1 MKKKYFLI
9 SIFTLFSFL
18 TYAQGPWNFNGSND
32 IWESTGTSA
41 NLTSGASFS
50 TLDVNGAGNP
60 MLRTFSANINA
71 SAVTHVVITLKNNT
85 ANKHMRVFYQTTGTN
100 RYVNVAIT
108 ANDADFVTYYV
119 DMTGNADW
127 TGTVNDLTFQFREN
141 SSYNSALD
149 GTIDIDNIEMTSS
162 DLGVNMVNNSSF
174 ENWNDDTEATPVDPV
189 GFYKHESVERSSDSH
204 SGDYSI
210 KVIATT
216 TRDLAQT
223 VNEITAGA
231 TYRVSINY
239 KLEANTGSG
248 VRLWSTWKDA
258 SNANLASLDLQPSG
272 YLNTVSS
279 EWATFSVDAVAPENA
294 TKMNFEVRAYNGATV
309 YWDSFSVS
317 KVQEPVQ
324 PLLITT
330 SVCST
335 ATSVRLTGPWWGW
348 DPAGGPEAADNGDGT
363 WTFTFDPAPTDNME
377 YLLVVDGVQEN
388 LISIMA
394 NGGDCAPV
402 TDYANY
408 ANRRWDLGT
417 GDVTNTYGQCGST
430 CVAPVITLTGT
441 DVTINN
447 GDTYTDAGATASD
460 DEEGDITANIVLGG
474 DTVDTNTDGTY
485 TITYDVSD
493 GAGNAATTVSRV
505 VTVETPVQPLL
516 ITTSVCSTAT
526 AVRLTGPWWGWD
538 PAGGPEAADNGDGT
552 WTFTFDPAPTDN
564 MEYLLVVDGVQENLI
579 SIMANGGDCA
589 PVTDYANYANRRWD
603 LGTGDVTNT
612 YGQCGSTCV
621 APVITLTGTDVTIN
635 NGDTYTDAGATA
647 SDDEEGDITANIVLG
662 GDTVDTN
669 TDGTYTI
676 TYDVSDG
683 AGNAATT
690 VSRVVTVETP
700 LVCTNLESFESFPP
714 LDWTL
719 TSSNTSNSITQS
731 TSYSVTG
738 DNSLRFSSLSSA
750 ATYDQYAVTPKL
762 VTTAG
767 DQTISFWY
775 KGYSFGTER
784 FKVGWS
790 STGNDVTTDFTW
802 SDEITATTT
811 GVQFTKTDL
820 PEGTTY
826 VAIHYYSPYQY
837 YMYVDDFCTPA
848 LFVPDCVA
856 PNTLVASNI
865 TSSSADISW
874 TSDATNF
881 NVEYGAEGFTQGS
894 GTTDTS
900 AIASY
905 SLTGLSSNTSY
916 DIYVQTNCGSSGVS
930 EWAGP
935 YTFVTGCGAVT
946 AFPYTEDFDT
956 DWSCWTVV
964 NVDSDSY
971 TWSQSSTYISPRSG
985 LYTAH
990 GMGSNDDYLISPKF
1004 TLTGNE
1010 RVVWYDIVESS
1021 TYNNTYDVLISTTGK
1036 NIADFTTNLGT
1047 YDCTNTSWE
1056 EHILDLSM
1064 YTGDVYIALHQTYSA
1079 ATFYGFGV
1087 DDFTVE
1093 EIPACSAPTALSAA
1107 SITATS
1113 ADISWVS
1120 DGTSF
1125 NIEYGPE
1132 GFTPGSGTTD
1142 TSTTTSYSLSGLSS
1156 NTTYDVYVQNDCGS
1170 NGTSEMVLVTLTSN
1184 PACGDT
1190 VTYCYD
1196 NGLNSV
1202 FSATVD
1208 NVGDYITVSIIEGDT
1223 ESCCDDLIIYDSS
1236 DDSGN
1241 ELYRG
1246 AGDLTGVSI
1255 TSTTGIISVWVDAD
1269 GSVSCLDP
1277 SSWSG
1282 LPSTSLVM
1290 DVTCAPPPTCID
1302 PSDLTVASITS
1313 TSANISWTSDD
1324 STFNVEV
1331 VDVTAG
1337 GTATG
1342 TATYTG
1348 VTSPYSL
1355 SGLDSNTEYEVY
1367 VQTDCGSGDTSA
1379 WAGPVSFT
1387 TPIVPDYTNDFAT
1400 FPDLWSKAGGDLA
1413 TGPSGTT
1420 LRWVEDTFANDG
1432 VEPALRFNVY
1442 STNTGWLI
1450 TPMFDLSSGVFYLN
1464 VDAAA
1469 VEWASTTVDAIWG
1482 SDDFA
1487 TLMASTDGGSTWVEL
1502 YRWDGSNNPGVAGAA
1517 MPEIT
1522 LNNYTATSKFAF
1534 YGESSV
1540 PNEDVEFFIDNF
1552 QITTTSLGVDD
1563 NQISLFNY
1571 FPNPVKDVLT
1581 IKAQN
1586 NVEDVKVFNM
1596 LGQMVLRQNPN
1607 SRDCTVD
1614 LSTMQTGAYFVQVSI
1629 GNTVETVRILK
1640 N

>member
-1 MKKKYFLI
+1 MKNNYTFLCALLSFMFLG
-9 SIFTLFSFL
+9 SI
-18 TYAQGPWNFNGSND
+18 YAQELDWYNTQWVTDGTNGSNSSLSID
-32 IWESTGTSA
+32 EGTSITVYSQA
-41 NLTSGASFS
+41 YEPGVTDAAGQGAGVECWVGINATDTDPATWDESVWQVSTYFQDSGNNENNDEYSYSTSSTAAGTHFVATRWRLSSGAFTYGGSNGPWDG
-50 TLDVNGAGNP
+50 TTNVNIG
-60 MLRTFSANINA
+60 L
-71 SAVTHVVITLKNNT
+71 
-85 ANKHMRVFYQTTGTN
+85 
-100 RYVNVAIT
+100 
-108 ANDADFVTYYV
+108 
-119 DMTGNADW
+119 
-127 TGTVNDLTFQFREN
+127 TVN
-141 SSYNSALD
+141 
-149 GTIDIDNIEMTSS
+149 
-162 DLGVNMVNNSSF
+162 
-174 ENWNDDTEATPVDPV
+174 
-189 GFYKHESVERSSDSH
+189 
-204 SGDYSI
+204 
-210 KVIATT
+210 
-216 TRDLAQT
+216 
-223 VNEITAGA
+223 
-231 TYRVSINY
+231 
-239 KLEANTGSG
+239 
-248 VRLWSTWKDA
+248 
-258 SNANLASLDLQPSG
+258 
-272 YLNTVSS
+272 
-279 EWATFSVDAVAPENA
+279 AVA
-294 TKMNFEVRAYNGATV
+294 
-309 YWDSFSVS
+309 
-317 KVQEPVQ
+317 Q

-335 ATSVRLTGPWWGW
+335 ATSVRLTGPWWEW
-348 DPAGGPEAADNGDGT
+348 NPTGGPIAADNGDGT
-363 WTFTFDPAPTDNME
+363 WTFTLDPMPTADME

-394 NGGDCAPV
+394 NSGSCAPV
-402 TDYANY
+402 TDSASY
-408 ANRRWDLGT
+408 ANRLWTVGS
-417 GDVTNTYGQCGST
+417 GNITNTYGQCGNT

-447 GDTYTDAGATASD
+447 GDSYTDAGATASD
-460 DEEGDITANIVLGG
+460 DEEGDITANIVVGG
-474 DTVDTNTDGTY
+474 DTVDTD
-485 TITYDVSD
+485 
-493 GAGNAATTVSRV
+493 
-505 VTVETPVQPLL
+505 
-516 ITTSVCSTAT
+516 
-526 AVRLTGPWWGWD
+526 
-538 PAGGPEAADNGDGT
+538 
-552 WTFTFDPAPTDN
+552 
-564 MEYLLVVDGVQENLI
+564 
-579 SIMANGGDCA
+579 
-589 PVTDYANYANRRWD
+589 
-603 LGTGDVTNT
+603 
-612 YGQCGSTCV
+612 
-621 APVITLTGTDVTIN
+621 
-635 NGDTYTDAGATA
+635 
-647 SDDEEGDITANIVLG
+647 
-662 GDTVDTN
+662 

-731 TSYSVTG
+731 ADYAVTG
-738 DNSLRFSSLSSA
+738 SNSLRFSSYTSA
-750 ATYDQYAVTPKL
+750 ATYDQYAVTPQL
-762 VTTAG
+762 VTTTG

-775 KGYSFGTER
+775 KGYSFGTEK

-790 STGNDVTTDFTW
+790 STGDDVATDFTW
-802 SDEITATTT
+802 SDEITTTTT

-820 PEGTTY
+820 PVGTTY
-826 VAIHYYSPYQY
+826 VAIHYYSNYQY

-856 PNTLVASNI
+856 PNTLVASSI

-881 NVEYGAEGFTQGS
+881 NVEYGAEGFTPGS

-916 DIYVQTNCGSSGVS
+916 DVYVQTDCSADGSGTSDWV
-930 EWAGP
+930 GP
-935 YTFVTGCGAVT
+935 YTFVTDCDAVT

-964 NVDSDSY
+964 NADSDSY

-1021 TYNNTYDVLISTTGK
+1021 TRNNTYDVLISTTGK

-1056 EHILDLSM
+1056 EHIIDLSM

-1079 ATFYGFGV
+1079 STFYGFGV

-1093 EIPACSAPTALSAA
+1093 EIPSCLSPSDVTATN
-1107 SITATS
+1107 ITSTS

-1132 GFTPGSGTTD
+1132 GFTPGSGTTG

-1170 NGTSEMVLVTLTSN
+1170 NGTSEMVLVTLTSS

-1269 GSVSCLDP
+1269 GSVSCLSP
-1277 SSWSG
+1277 STWSG

-1290 DVTCAPPPTCID
+1290 DITCAPPPACEAPTGI
-1302 PSDLTVASITS
+1302 TVSQITDCC
-1313 TSANISWTSDD
+1313 ADISW
-1324 STFNVEV
+1324 
-1331 VDVTAG
+1331 TAG
-1337 GTATG
+1337 GTETDYEYVVQAAGTGEPTGAG
-1342 TATYTG
+1342 TAVTG
-1348 VTSPYSL
+1348 ATTVSVGPYA
-1355 SGLDSNTEYEVY
+1355 SNTEFEVY
-1367 VQTDCGSGDTSA
+1367 VRSNCGVDGFSS
-1379 WAGPVSFT
+1379 WAGPVNFT
-1387 TPIVPDYTNDFAT
+1387 TEPAPIVPNYTNDFSSYPGEFWTEGTGA
-1400 FPDLWSKAGGDLA
+1400 LA
-1413 TGPSGTT
+1413 TGPSGTSSA
-1420 LRWVEDTFANDG
+1420 WGADGFANSG
-1432 VEPALRFNVY
+1432 TTGAAKVNVY
-1442 STNTGWLI
+1442 YSSFGGGNDDWLI
-1450 TPMFDLSSGVFYLN
+1450 SPMFDLSSGPYYLN
-1464 VDAAA
+1464 LNVALTAWD
-1469 VEWASTTVDAIWG
+1469 
-1482 SDDFA
+1482 
-1487 TLMASTDGGSTWVEL
+1487 STDSSSFGASDFVALMLTEDNGSTWVEL
-1502 YRWDGSNNPGVAGAA
+1502 HRWDTNDTPSATGSA
-1517 MPEIT
+1517 MPEIDLSSYNSMT
-1522 LNNYTATSKFAF
+1522 KFAF
-1534 YGESSV
+1534 YAESATGNV
-1540 PNEDVEFFIDNF
+1540 DNDFFIDDF
-1552 QITTTSLGVDD
+1552 QITTTSLGIEE
-1563 NQISLFNY
+1563 NSISLFNY
-1571 FPNPVKDVLT
+1571 FPNPVNDALT
-1581 IKAQN
+1581 IKAQKV
-1586 NVEDVKVFNM
+1586 VEDITVFNM
-1596 LGQMVLRQNPN
+1596 LGQVVKQQTPN
-1607 SRDCTVD
+1607 TMECTVD
-1614 LSTMQTGAYFVQVSI
+1614 LSAMQSGAYFVQVSI
-1629 GNTVETVRILK
+1629 GNTIETVRVLK